1 MIAYNSY
8 SISSNGGMNHLDEY
22 KSARPVIIPVYLPGY
37 PFFPREGRKGE
48 TFSLRI
54 AEDDGTI

>member
-1 MIAYNSY
+1 M
-8 SISSNGGMNHLDEY
+8 DEY
-22 KSARPVIIPVYLPGY
+22 KSARPVIIPVHLPRY
-37 PFFPREGRKGE
+37 PFPREGRKGE